1 MSIAITNVQTL
12 GDGFGEHYRNIIL
25 LMSLA
30 EFKGLKFVYSPFQN
44 LVHSNDDLVFDEKMD
59 TMINLKKYL
68 EINDENTNQKY
79 TIASI
84 RKMDLYH
91 FYDNNILIFEKSNTL
106 KLIRTAF
113 KEKNANPWENKC
125 INANSKNI
133 AIHIRRPDSYD
144 LQPLLLNNYIKRLHV
159 SVELYTSII
168 GQLLDTYPNSKIHIY
183 SQLTDNQSE
192 FDAYKS
198 IDDNRI
204 ILHLDEPL
212 EKTFVEMV
220 FADILVTAPSA
231 LSYTAGLLSDN
242 MIYYLSYS
250 SPPLSH
256 WNIIEGYDGDNLH
269 YFTIDMP
276 GAWVSYNSKID
287 KMNVE
292 NIAKFRC

>member
-1 MSIAITNVQTL
+1 MSIAITNTQTL

-25 LMSLA
+25 SMALA
-30 EFKGLKFVYSPFQN
+30 EFKDLMFVYSPFQH
-44 LVHSNDDLVFDEKMD
+44 LTHSNDDLEFDEKMD
-59 TMINLKKYL
+59 NMINLKKYL
-68 EINDENTNQKY
+68 EINNENTNEKY

-91 FYDNNILIFEKSNTL
+91 FYDNNILAFEKSNTL
-106 KLIRTAF
+106 KLIKMAF
-113 KEKNANPWENKC
+113 KEKNVNPWVKEC
-125 INANSKNI
+125 TNSKNI
-133 AIHIRRPDSYD
+133 AIHIRRADAYDS
-144 LQPLLLNNYIKRLHV
+144 QPLLLNNFIKRLKV
-159 SVELYTSII
+159 PVNLYISII
-168 GQLLDTYPNSKIHIY
+168 SQLLDNYPNSKIHIY

-192 FDAYKS
+192 FDVYKS
-198 IDDNRI
+198 IDENRI
-204 ILHLDEPL
+204 ILHIDEVL

-242 MIYYLSYS
+242 KIYYLSYS

-269 YFTIDMP
+269 YFTIDIP
-276 GAWVSYNSKID
+276 GAWVSYNSKTD

-292 NIAKFRC
+292 NLERFRC